1 MSIKSKAKKIG
12 KAILF
17 KKLYD
22 EFIAKKER
30 KDVDL
35 HILIEH
41 VEKWKEENPNDL
53 NCILASILVK
63 AQDSSAEEIKE
74 EFNQAK
80 KEYNAEDEELL
91 PWFECQIENITSE
104 NEEEPDAA

>member
-22 EFIAKKER
+22 EFIAKKEG
-30 KDVDL
+30 KGMDI

-41 VEKWKEENPNDL
+41 VENWKAENPDDL
-53 NCILASILVK
+53 NCVLASILVK
-63 AQDSSAEEIKE
+63 AQDASPEEIKE
-74 EFNQAK
+74 EVNQAK
-80 KEYNAEDEELL
+80 EQYTTEDSELI
-91 PWFECQIENITSE
+91 PWFECQIENATSE
-104 NEEEPDAA
+104 DKEE